1 MTEKELVTT
10 FVTALVKAL
19 TTTPDE
25 GWNVPAQPPEKAEPA
40 APQPRFD
47 FVPESDAQYGGDD
60 ALCEHG
66 GSFFDRASCPVHG
79 PSAQETPTAQELDDI
94 VSEAEP
100 APISRARRLAE
111 QKARQ
116 ARSERLWPEDLDM
129 KGMGPPPDLP

>member
-19 TTTPDE
+19 TTTSDE
-25 GWNVPAQPPEKAEPA
+25 GWNVPAKPPESAEPA

-47 FVPESDAQYGGDD
+47 FVPESDLEYNGNVCFHGGV
-60 ALCEHG
+60 AFSREACPEHG
-66 GSFFDRASCPVHG
+66 PLAE
-79 PSAQETPTAQELDDI
+79 ETPTAQELDDMA
-94 VSEAEP
+94 SESEP

-116 ARSERLWPEDLDM
+116 ARTERLWPEDLDM